1 MKTSAAVL
9 AVALALLAAPA
20 ARAQPV
26 SARSGPDTYLEFDLG
41 TFIPQS
47 GDLNQFDPRVA
58 VFGTFG
64 AMFSPAIGAEA
75 SIGYYRAAAT
85 TRGTPPDPDTS
96 QTLGIVPV
104 MVNLRLVAPLKAVE
118 LSARAGVGM
127 QFATLYSTGG
137 SSSYDK
143 ATAFGW
149 QVGASAAFNL
159 SPTML
164 VGVDVLGSFA
174 EGKFNGV
181 AVGLDGIVFAVKLGY
196 RL

>member
-9 AVALALLAAPA
+9 AVVLLLLAAPA

-41 TFIPQS
+41 AFIPQS

-75 SIGYYRAAAT
+75 SIGYYRATST
-85 TRGTPPDPDTS
+85 TRAPDTN
-96 QTLGIVPV
+96 QVLGIVPV

-118 LSARAGVGM
+118 LAARAGVGM

-137 SSSYDK
+137 ASSYNK